1 MKNCMFFA
9 VVVCAALFGCVGGGE
24 KKAEFAE
31 PKIGFI
37 LPMSEPVAVDVLDG
51 ARLAAEE
58 LAAGGA
64 EFGILSRDVSGGE
77 SPLKAVADLSENGVR
92 VFCAGFDANII
103 AYHRAMSSMGGAFFN
118 FMMFYP
124 PATLEGKNS
133 TRIFFNGA
141 QEGDVLAAAL
151 LKSCGCAPLGDV
163 TAVCDDSPEW
173 KSMADF
179 VGFELSSS
187 ERKMY
192 RDYFARGESRFGLFA
207 KQIFPLKTSAALY
220 FGGGAEFGAFLEAM
234 RNVGYDKPVART
246 RGLAPFV
253 GHRGGVYLALSAFED
268 GVRTAEGARFAKAF
282 ESRFGRKPSA
292 FAAYGFDSVK
302 LLAKAMLDS
311 GFNVSKMRAN
321 FVSVSRDCATG
332 RADFDSSADCT
343 TPMVLKK

>member
-9 VVVCAALFGCVGGGE
+9 AAICAAFLGCVGVSE
-24 KKAEFAE
+24 KKADFAA

-37 LPMSEPVAVDVLDG
+37 LPMKEPAAADVLDG
-51 ARLAAEE
+51 ARLAAQE
-58 LAAGGA
+58 LADGGA
-64 EFGILSRDVSGGE
+64 KFDILSRDVSGGAN
-77 SPLKAVADLSENGVR
+77 PLKAVADLSGEGVR

-103 AYHRAMSSMGGAFFN
+103 AYHRTMSSMGGAFFN

-141 QEGDVLAAAL
+141 QEGGILSAAL
-151 LKSCGCAPLGDV
+151 LKNGGAPLGDI

-179 VGFELSSS
+179 AGFELSSS

-192 RDYFARGESRFGLFA
+192 RDYFTRGESRFDLFA
-207 KQIFPLKTSAALY
+207 KQIMPLKTSAALY
-220 FGGGAEFGAFLEAM
+220 FGGGAEFDAFFKAM
-234 RNVGYDKPVART
+234 RNAGYDRPVART

-253 GHRGGVYLALSAFED
+253 RGRDGVYMAVSAFED

-282 ESRFGRKPSA
+282 EEKYGRKPSA
-292 FAAYGFDSVK
+292 FAVYGFDSVK

-311 GFNVSKMRAN
+311 GFDVSKMRRS
-321 FVSVSRDCATG
+321 FVSVSRDCAAG

>member
-9 VVVCAALFGCVGGGE
+9 AVVCAAFLGCVGGVE
-24 KKAEFAE
+24 KKAEFVE

-37 LPMSEPVAVDVLDG
+37 LPMKEPAAADVLDG
-51 ARLAAEE
+51 ARLAAQE
-58 LAAGGA
+58 LADSGA
-64 EFGILSRDVSGGE
+64 KFDILSRDVSGG
-77 SPLKAVADLSENGVR
+77 SNPLKAVADLSENGVR

-103 AYHRAMSSMGGAFFN
+103 AYHRTMSSMGGAFFN

-141 QEGDVLAAAL
+141 QEGGILAAAL
-151 LKSCGCAPLGDV
+151 LKTHGGAPLGDI

-179 VGFELSSS
+179 AGFELSSS

-192 RDYFARGESRFGLFA
+192 RDYFTRGESRFGLFA
-207 KQIFPLKTSAALY
+207 KQIMPLKTSAALY
-220 FGGGAEFGAFLEAM
+220 FGCGAEFDAFFKAM
-234 RNVGYDKPVART
+234 RNAGYDKPIART
-246 RGLAPFV
+246 RGLAPSV
-253 GHRGGVYLALSAFED
+253 VNPDGVYVVVSAFED
-268 GVRTAEGARFAKAF
+268 GARSAEGARFAKAF
-282 ESRFGRKPSA
+282 EEKYARKPSA

-311 GFNVSKMRAN
+311 GFDVSKMRRS
-321 FVSVSRDCATG
+321 FVSVSRDCAVG
-332 RADFDSSADCT
+332 RVDFDSSADCT
-343 TPMVLKK
+343 APMVLKK